1 MYLRKQFEHYEETGS
16 LNYESGLG
24 AYGAISVGIDAMADE
39 ADYDNAIATF
49 ESAITDLTDAEKSL
63 NIITNI
69 EEYCDIAK
77 NSVDNGTA
85 TFETAVALSA
95 NIEKELAKGNLDV
108 AYFIDDEAPTFE
120 SASNQPLATVSRLT
134 DVFGSD
140 DESYTVEAGNLD
152 KFKESAK
159 KKWAKFKQM
168 VKELLAKAFCSTDI
182 MTNPGTKNPV

>member
-1 MYLRKQFEHYEETGS
+1 MDLRQQFEHYEETGS

-95 NIEKELAKGNLDV
+95 NIEKELAKGNLDIT
-108 AYFIDDEAPTFE
+108 YFIGDEAPTFE
-120 SASNQPLATVSRLT
+120 SASNQPVTVINKLV
-134 DVFGSD
+134 DVFG
-140 DESYTVEAGNLD
+140 
-152 KFKESAK
+152 KESD
-159 KKWAKFKQM
+159 
-168 VKELLAKAFCSTDI
+168 S
-182 MTNPGTKNPV
+182 G

>member
-1 MYLRKQFEHYEETGS
+1 MNLRQQFEHYEETGS

-95 NIEKELAKGNLDV
+95 NIERELAKGNLDI
-108 AYFIDDEAPTFE
+108 AYFIGDEAPTFE
-120 SASNQPLATVSRLT
+120 SASNQPVTVISKLV
-134 DVFGSD
+134 DVFG
-140 DESYTVEAGNLD
+140 
-152 KFKESAK
+152 KESDSGEEATFESAMDK
-159 KKWAKFKQM
+159 IKDA
-168 VKELLAKAFCSTDI
+168 LS
-182 MTNPGTKNPV
+182 